1 MKLSLEILTKDRIVL
16 EDNVE
21 TWEQAIQHASKPLI
35 DQKIIENNYVTSMI
49 ESVQEFGP
57 YIVIA
62 PEIAIAHARPDNNV
76 NEVGLSLLK
85 LDDHINFSNDGHY
98 ASLIFVLSAVDSNS
112 HLGILQSLAQL
123 LGNKE
128 NVEKLLDSKSKEDII
143 NIIKEND

>member
-1 MKLSLEILTKDRIVL
+1 MSLEILTKDRIVL

>member
-1 MKLSLEILTKDRIVL
+1 MKLSLEILTKDKIVL
-16 EDNVE
+16 EDHVE
-21 TWEQAIQHASKPLI
+21 TWEQAIQQASKPLI
-35 DQKIIENNYVTSMI
+35 DQKIIENDYVNSMI
-49 ESVQEFGP
+49 ESVHEFGP